1 MALSGSER
9 ISVIEQSKSFDKTID
24 TGAEPTG
31 KLSLSGCIVL
41 LAGFRSHGG
50 TGFRGRH
57 RYTQR
62 TPLIYRR

>member
-9 ISVIEQSKSFDKTID
+9 ISVIEQSKSFIKTID

-41 LAGFRSHGG
+41 LAGFR
-50 TGFRGRH
+50 GRH

-62 TPLIYRR
+62 TPLICRR